1 MPNSLVNLPN
11 LLLERSDR
19 VSTIKKRGGGSCL
32 YIAKVLA
39 YKCLPEVNLGE
50 ANSTWIKIKLAN

>member
-1 MPNSLVNLPN
+1 MPNSLVNVSN
-11 LLLERSDR
+11 FSLERSNSQ
-19 VSTIKKRGGGSCL
+19 STIKSHVGGSCL